1 MHGFQTIPNTIGGL
15 MRRFAFAVAVAVLL
29 VPAAFAQMDPVP
41 SRAMQM
47 IDSAN
52 AQLAAKGSKYRIAY
66 ADFFTNGRGTDS
78 FRLKR
83 TGARWTFSTPQYV
96 VDTKDLTA
104 QLPSAAVDAAITRTY
119 NTWAAVS
126 NSSIS
131 PTRASLPAGDTNPDV
146 LDGTFDGAGNC
157 ISLFDFSS
165 PHLDLSSGSIF
176 PAADIVVGGWLPAN
190 YFSGCLGSADIIGVT
205 WIFADGDANHDNF
218 EDMLYVEQFY
228 NDGFQ
233 WSLSGSPFLSANMDV
248 ESILTHENGH
258 ALGLDHFGGPNVNQ
272 PFKLHPDGRVF
283 DPEAIMNPFYLGG
296 EKRNPFPSDLSSL
309 RSLYSRN

>member
-1 MHGFQTIPNTIGGL
+1 
-15 MRRFAFAVAVAVLL
+15 MRRISIAVATALFL
-29 VPAAFAQMDPVP
+29 TPALFAQMDPVP
-41 SRAMQM
+41 TRAMQM

-52 AQLAAKGSKYRIAY
+52 QQLAAAGSRYRVAY

-83 TGARWTFSTPQYV
+83 TGARWTFSNPTYM
-96 VDTKDLTA
+96 VDTKDLTT
-104 QLPSAAVDAAITRTY
+104 QLPSAAVDAAISRTY

-126 NSSIS
+126 NTSIF
-131 PTRASLPAGDTNPDV
+131 PTRVPDLHEANPDV
-146 LDGTFDGAGNC
+146 LDGTFDASGNC
-157 ISLFDFSS
+157 VSLFDLSS
-165 PHLDLSSGSIF
+165 PRLDLTAGTIN
-176 PAADIVVGGWLPAN
+176 PAADIVVGGWLPAR
-190 YFSGCLGSADIIGVT
+190 YFSSCLGSPNIIGVT
-205 WIFADGDANHDNF
+205 WIFADGDANHDQF
-218 EDMLYVEQFY
+218 QDMLYVEQYY
-228 NDGFQ
+228 NDGFR
-233 WSLSGSPFLSANMDV
+233 WVLSGSPFLSAIMDV

-296 EKRNPFPSDLSSL
+296 EKRSLFPSDESSL